1 MEKTVI
7 IYGGKP
13 INKNI
18 SEILY
23 KHDVVC
29 RINMRTK
36 FRVNPKKD
44 IFYTNNH
51 VKDNIFNRKKNLN
64 QLKQIYYFCDFK
76 KLEEIYNIVSN
87 HEYKEVIQQYE
98 SGTNIKSNKILEDL
112 KCPYKFAKA
121 PRCGY
126 QAILYF
132 LLKGYKISVTGFS
145 FENEKNITEGDGAW
159 AASLVSKCHDTKSE
173 LKILHWLHEN
183 KYVDATLCMLENHK
197 LPLINCN
204 YIEPEMD
211 MLIYFLKTYGI
222 VLIKKYYKENT
233 INKISEEYER
243 VFSTHKNKIEIL
255 DAEDC
260 SNDERIFHT
269 ERYSEL
275 IKDTFS
281 YRPLFNK
288 IAQTYRSHL
297 NKKTLINKLVYEEG
311 KVKNSGAGWHRDNH
325 DCQFKTIMY
334 LSDVKSENGPF
345 TWITNSSKRHIGYPE
360 PRTKG
365 YTTRFHDK
373 TIEKLLNKNKDCEK
387 IEVCGSAGD
396 IILANTTYIHRG
408 KVIEKGIRKAMTE
421 YFF

>member
-1 MEKTVI
+1 MKKTVI

-29 RINMRTK
+29 RINMGTK

-51 VKDNIFNRKKNLN
+51 VKYNIFNRKKNLN

-87 HEYKEVIQQYE
+87 HEYKEVIEQYE
-98 SGTNIKSNKILEDL
+98 SGINVKSNKILQ
-112 KCPYKFAKA
+112 KINCPHKFLKA

-132 LLKGYKISVTGFS
+132 LLKGYKISVIGFS
-145 FENEKNITEGDGAW
+145 FENEKNITEGNDKG
-159 AASLVSKCHDTKSE
+159 VSECHDTKSE

-211 MLIYFLKTYGI
+211 ILIYFLKTYGI

-243 VFSTHKNKIEIL
+243 VFSKHKNKIEIL
-255 DAEDC
+255 DKEDC

-275 IKDTFS
+275 IQNLFS

-334 LSDVKSENGPF
+334 LSDVKSKNGPF
-345 TWITNSSKRHIGYPE
+345 TWITNSSKHHIGYPE
-360 PRTKG
+360 PRTRN
-365 YTTRFHDK
+365 YNTRFHDK
-373 TIEKLLNKNKDCEK
+373 TIEKLLNNNNNCEK
-387 IEVCGSAGD
+387 IEVCGNVGD

-408 KVIEKGIRKAMTE
+408 KVIEKGIRKAITE

>member
-1 MEKTVI
+1 MQKTVI

-29 RINMRTK
+29 RINTRTQ

-44 IFYTNNH
+44 IFYVNNH
-51 VKDNIFNRKKNLN
+51 VKDNIFDRKLNLN
-64 QLKQIYYFCDFK
+64 ELKRVYYFCDFK
-76 KLEEIYNIVSN
+76 KLEEMYNIVSN
-87 HEYKEVIQQYE
+87 HEYKAVIEQYE
-98 SGTNIKSNKILEDL
+98 SGKNVKSNNILQ
-112 KCPYKFAKA
+112 KMNCPHKFLKA

-132 LLKGYKISVTGFS
+132 LLKGYKISVIGFS
-145 FENEKNITEGDGAW
+145 FKNEKNITEGNNESPG
-159 AASLVSKCHDTKSE
+159 VSQCHDSKSE

-243 VFSTHKNKIEIL
+243 VFLKNKTKIKIL
-255 DAEDC
+255 DKEDC

-275 IKDTFS
+275 IKNTFS

-288 IAQTYRSHL
+288 IAQTYKSRL
-297 NKKTLINKLVYEEG
+297 DKKTLINRVVYQADR
-311 KVKNSGAGWHRDNH
+311 VTNSGAGWHRDNH

-334 LSDVKSENGPF
+334 LSEVKSENGPF
-345 TWITNSSKRHIGYPE
+345 TWITNSSKHHIGCPE
-360 PRTKG
+360 PRTRN
-365 YTTRFHDK
+365 YNTRFHDK
-373 TIEKLLNKNKDCEK
+373 TIEKLLNNNNNCEK
-387 IEVCGSAGD
+387 IEVCGNAGD

-408 KVIEKGIRKAMTE
+408 KVIEKGIRKAITE